1 MASIWIS
8 VNLQHNLAL
17 KGHIPSYNWNDGR
30 YRYKKKIKIGRDQK
44 PAALFTFT
52 EKTYHIYRCICN
64 MNMISVYIFIGF
76 ACKARKLEMCCIH
89 SGVIMLIALK
99 STQVA
104 NDNFPSRNSL
114 SQKLS
119 LAYNFYYNF
128 IMFHYLFWTLIST
141 LLASVTWFA
150 TWFLSILKFLL
161 EILSKLMNSIKAH

>member
-1 MASIWIS
+1 MVGTKSR
-8 VNLQHNLAL
+8 QHFLHLL
-17 KGHIPSYNWNDGR
+17 KKHTIY
-30 YRYKKKIKIGRDQK
+30 I
-44 PAALFTFT
+44 
-52 EKTYHIYRCICN
+52 HIYRCICN